1 MNCYG
6 SNQEKNDQETLVE
19 IINKILNDLY
29 GGIPYNALG
38 TQITPPSYFYFFFF
52 PFL

>member
-6 SNQEKNDQETLVE
+6 SNQEKNYQETFVE
-19 IINKILNDLY
+19 IINKTDLY

-38 TQITPPSYFYFFFF
+38 TQITPPSYF
-52 PFL
+52 